1 MKKIILV
8 MLGTVLI
15 LGITQL
21 QAQEKG
27 NRKEFRKNKMERG
40 DKRNGFGKDLQLTDE
55 QKAKAK
61 AINEEYQAKMKA
73 LKSDDNITMGE
84 YKKREAALKK
94 ERREKLEAILTP
106 EQKEK
111 VKEDKEN
118 TAENIDKMMDK
129 MKTDLNL
136 SESQATK
143 IKAIHIAYAAK
154 IKAIRDNDNLTPE
167 EKKQQIL
174 EVSKARRAE
183 VDTVLTKEQIKK
195 RDEILKER
203 KDKRFRK
210 QQ

>member
-1 MKKIILV
+1 MKKIILA

-21 QAQEKG
+21 QAQENG

-40 DKRNGFGKDLQLTDE
+40 DKHDGFGKDLQLTDE

-61 AINEEYQAKMKA
+61 AINEEFRTKMKA

-84 YKKREAALKK
+84 FKKRESALKK
-94 ERREKLEAILTP
+94 ERIEKLEAILTP

-111 VKEDKEN
+111 VKEGKEN

-136 SESQATK
+136 SESQTTK
-143 IKAIHIAYAAK
+143 IKAIHTAYAAK
-154 IKAIRDNDNLTPE
+154 IKAIRDNDDLTPE